1 MTTPGALDG
10 IRVADFSRVL
20 AGPLCTMILGD
31 LGADVV
37 KVERPG
43 VGDDTRSWGPP
54 FQGGDAAYFLSVNRN
69 KRSIALD
76 LSDARDLATARRLAL
91 RSDVL
96 VENFL
101 PGAMDRFG
109 LGYEALA
116 NEHPGLVYCSIA
128 AFPPGEQRDR
138 PGYDLL
144 IQAMS
149 GLMSLTG
156 PQDGEPTKV
165 GVALVDVIAGLNA
178 TIGILAAL
186 RAKGSSGTGQRIEVT
201 LFGSSVAALVNQA
214 ANHLIGG
221 DVPHPMGN
229 AHPNIVPYQV
239 FHGADRPF
247 VLAAGNDVLFGKACA
262 ALGRPDLADDAR
274 FRTNA
279 DRVRNRVPLIA
290 ALQEH
295 LARRPAAEWLA
306 ALERAGVPAGPVRD
320 LADVFGS
327 PEGRAMVRTLVR
339 LEPGDGPEVPSVAQ
353 PIEMTGTPAG
363 YRRPPP
369 RLGEHTDEVVR
380 ELEAYRSEPFDHPPI
395 T

>member
-1 MTTPGALDG
+1 MDADGGNPSGALER

-43 VGDDTRSWGPP
+43 VGDDTRTWGPP
-54 FQGGDAAYFLSVNRN
+54 FRDGDASYFLSVNRN

-76 LSDARDLATARRLAL
+76 LADPADLAIARRLAL

-109 LGYEALA
+109 LGYDALA
-116 NEHPGLVYCSIA
+116 SEQPGLVYCSIA

-156 PQDGEPTKV
+156 PEDGEPTKV

-178 TIGILAAL
+178 AIGILAAL
-186 RAKGSSGTGQRIEVT
+186 RAREASGAGQRIEVT

-239 FHGADRPF
+239 FHGSDRSF
-247 VLAAGNDVLFGKACA
+247 VLAVGNDALFGKACV
-262 ALGRPDLADDAR
+262 ALGRADLAEDAR

-290 ALQEH
+290 ALQER

-320 LADVFGS
+320 LGDVFSS
-327 PEGRAMVRTLVR
+327 PEGRAMVRTLAR
-339 LEPGDGPEVPSVAQ
+339 HEPGGVGRVEIPGVAQ
-353 PIEMTGTPAG
+353 PIELTATPAA

-380 ELEAYRSEPFDHPPI
+380 ELQAD
-395 T
+395 